1 MVKRLL
7 LNARESGGF
16 WLPGGIVVEDVGVD
30 PVVSVGVVPGWG
42 VERGVDEDVAVGVG
56 VGVPGVGDGVGVIA
70 VLVGGGGDVGDG
82 GSVQVQ
88 VTETGVT
95 RPPFAAVPVNT
106 RVSLAGQ
113 GRFEIVTV
121 TPGGTV
127 PPCGVNA
134 AEPEACQFML

>member
-1 MVKRLL
+1 MVNRLL

-70 VLVGGGGDVGDG
+70 VLVGGGGGVGDG

-88 VTETGVT
+88 VTGTGVT
-95 RPPFAAVPVNT
+95 LSPFAAVPVNT

>member
-16 WLPGGIVVEDVGVD
+16 WLPGGIVVEDAGVD

-70 VLVGGGGDVGDG
+70 VLVGGGGGVGDG
-82 GSVQVQ
+82 GSVQVHVDALVQ
-88 VTETGVT
+88 LLLLVSRLPGVT
-95 RPPFAAVPVNT
+95 VNAGWSAGACDNDRDTWVDVLVPDPPFLP
-106 RVSLAGQ
+106 SL
-113 GRFEIVTV
+113 
-121 TPGGTV
+121 
-127 PPCGVNA
+127 
-134 AEPEACQFML
+134 

>member
-16 WLPGGIVVEDVGVD
+16 WLPGGTVVEDVGVD

-56 VGVPGVGDGVGVIA
+56 VGVPGVGDGVGVTA
-70 VLVGGGGDVGDG
+70 VLVGGGVGAG

-88 VTETGVT
+88 VTGTGVT
-95 RPPFAAVPVNT
+95 LSSFAAVPVNT